1 MAGVAAAI
9 AALLL
14 VVPSPEAQVDKQ
26 QSAQNS
32 VTKTNLPQTNKPHS
46 VLAN

>member
-1 MAGVAAAI
+1 MEGVAAAI
-9 AALLL
+9 AALLM
-14 VVPSPEAQVDKQ
+14 VVPSWKRRWTSNNQR
-26 QSAQNS
+26 NS